1 LPDKP
6 NHQQLE
12 KLSGTPGKVGM
23 LEGTENM
30 LAHCIARIMQFSSRD
45 LPQRPSWLHLYTAPD
60 RIRDNVQAIEDYL
73 AEAETL
79 ICEVADSGAAHR
91 GELCFESGQYCSV
104 VKNG

>member
-79 ICEVADSGAAHR
+79 VKDG
-91 GELCFESGQYCSV
+91 GELHRMLEGKSMQPASASV
-104 VKNG
+104 QTKI